1 MIKFRSL
8 LFSTL
13 AIVGLSCCN
22 SQQKEHFVINDNDTI
37 ASMIERSDS
46 LVKIDIHK
54 YDFKDKELNKE
65 IIDFF
70 DIEKHTNIFIK
81 DSYQRDGFTGR
92 HSMNKNGYKLFLT
105 EKLDT
110 IAYLA
115 FNNYSVG
122 TYVKTFSK
130 IEDKSIQQQIM
141 NVFDLKECDFYVNEG
156 YRISDMDIY
165 SSVNLRYNN
174 ELNVKVDSNETQ
186 NNFAEQFE
194 EEIYEDDSIVIPTST
209 YSGLKNLSCTLDYFQ
224 YILRSVLCEDF
235 EKEEDALYR
244 SIALRDIGEFAIRC
258 TISSDENVRAKASEI
273 ISYLSEYQDFI
284 IESNRFKLYL
294 YYFNNMKYYD
304 LSEVKKTEN
313 KINSQGDMLY
323 SLYLHSNKFTNEDY
337 CRRIFDSRDNIIGY
351 AGFNNVYFVG
361 PNDFYNFRVYA
372 AKDLKPNKI
381 GWPDDYENHKSK
393 DIKDIIKNIERF
405 YNPF

>member
-13 AIVGLSCCN
+13 TIVGLSCCN
-22 SQQKEHFVINDNDTI
+22 SQQKEHFIINDNDTI

-156 YRISDMDIY
+156 CRISDMDIY

-194 EEIYEDDSIVIPTST
+194 EEIYEDDSIIIPTST

-258 TISSDENVRAKASEI
+258 TISSDENVREKASDI

-304 LSEVKKTEN
+304 LSEVKKTES

-361 PNDFYNFRVYA
+361 PNDFYNLGHLQLEYEGLLC
-372 AKDLKPNKI
+372 DY
-381 GWPDDYENHKSK
+381 YENDRVH
-393 DIKDIIKNIERF
+393 DVGEVVNI
-405 YNPF
+405 